1 MPRRRSLT
9 STLLRRCRRTVRQ
22 PSGVTLQCE
31 YVFTTDLPPIS
42 AADYPAG
49 FFPSSAPNK
58 AVPALKWVLCATHAK
73 LLQTAIEDEI
83 RRELAEAKKPR
94 PKRKRPSSVEQSSSN
109 EDATKLRGMQI
120 AYYRS
125 QHP

>member
-1 MPRRRSLT
+1 MQK
-9 STLLRRCRRTVRQ
+9 TVRQ

-31 YVFTTDLPPIS
+31 YVFTTNLPPIS

-58 AVPALKWVLCATHAK
+58 ALLALKWVLCATHAK

-94 PKRKRPSSVEQSSSN
+94 PKRKRPAPSSN
-109 EDATKLRGMQI
+109 PVPTRTSRNCVACKLRI
-120 AYYRS
+120 TEVNTLSELEAECVTA
-125 QHP
+125 